1 MRRCDKS
8 GLMKDKS
15 NRHIGSYWN
24 LSPKARRARNKRTAQ
39 LNQLRRKY
47 GIYYNTSDK
56 KSRLKIYRRRKKL
69 DSTEYFKCAI
79 EGCKRGKEV
88 LAGRT
93 AAEAH
98 LLSHKGIVKSWQ
110 EFRSP
115 FSTHDEYKA
124 YMKRMKDTYLKPFF
138 PRMRKVNLDAVLS
151 KAEEA
156 SNKKAAREARERLKD
171 LANEPIEPSR

>member
-15 NRHIGSYWN
+15 NRHVGSYWN
-24 LSPKARRARNKRTAQ
+24 LSPRARRARNKRTAQ
-39 LNQLRRKY
+39 LNQLRR
-47 GIYYNTSDK
+47 YNIWYDTFDK
-56 KSRLKIYRRRKKL
+56 KSQLKIYGLRKK
-69 DSTEYFKCAI
+69 SYGPEYFRCAV
-79 EGCKRGKEV
+79 EGCSRWKK
-88 LAGRT
+88 LLTGRT

-124 YMKRMKDTYLKPFF
+124 YMKRMKETYLKPFV
-138 PRMRKVNLDAVLS
+138 PRIRKADLDVVIR
-151 KAEEA
+151 KAKDEF
-156 SNKKAAREARERLKD
+156 NKKAAREAREQLKD